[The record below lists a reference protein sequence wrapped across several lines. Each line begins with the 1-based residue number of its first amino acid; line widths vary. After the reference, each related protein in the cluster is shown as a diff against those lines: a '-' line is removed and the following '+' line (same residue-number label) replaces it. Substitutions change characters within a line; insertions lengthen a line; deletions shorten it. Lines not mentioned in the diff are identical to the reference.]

1 MPPVLVPTNDKALIA
16 QMDNP
21 DYAGSRV
28 LVTGADGFIG
38 SHVTEALV
46 RAGANVRAFVMYN
59 SFGSRG
65 WLDQTEPEIASAIDI
80 FAGDIRDPN
89 GVRQAMKGI
98 DCVFHLAA
106 LIAIPFSYHS
116 PDSYIDTNV
125 KGTLN
130 VLQAA
135 RDEGARMVNTS
146 TSEIYGT
153 AQYVP
158 IDEAH
163 PPRPQSPYA
172 ASKLAADHLVDS
184 FHRSFAQPV
193 TTARFFNNYGPR
205 QSMRAVIPTIL
216 TQLLR
221 GQKEIRLGATHP
233 TRDFT
238 YVEDTARGFLAIGKC
253 DAAIGEVVNMGSGF
267 EISIQE
273 TAELIAEVLGT
284 EIEIIS
290 EDLRMRP
297 EKSEVER
304 LFAGTAKAEALLDW
318 RPEHKGREGF
328 KAGIRKTAEWFS
340 KPANLAFFPRSD
352 FVL

>member
-1 MPPVLVPTNDKALIA
+1 MKI
-16 QMDNP
+16 P
-21 DYAGSRV
+21 DYRGKKV
-28 LVTGADGFIG
+28 VVTGADGFIG

-46 RAGANVRAFVMYN
+46 RSGADVRAFVMYN
-59 SFGSRG
+59 SFGSWG
-65 WLDQTEPEIASAIDI
+65 WLDQSAPEIKAALEV
-80 FAGDIRDPN
+80 FPGDIRDPN
-89 GVRQAMKGI
+89 GVRQALKGA
-98 DCVFHLAA
+98 DYVFHLAA

-135 RDEGARMVNTS
+135 RDVGARMINTS

-158 IDEAH
+158 IDEKH
-163 PPRPQSPYA
+163 PLRPQSPYA

-184 FHRSFAQPV
+184 FYRSFNQPV

-205 QSMRAVIPTIL
+205 QSMRAVIPTII
-216 TQLLR
+216 TQLVR
-221 GQKEIRLGATHP
+221 GARTLKLGAIHP

-238 YVEDTARGFLAIGKC
+238 FVEDTALGFMAIGQC
-253 DAAIGEVVNMGSGF
+253 DEALGEVVNMGSGF
-267 EISIQE
+267 EISILD
-273 TAELIAEVLGT
+273 TAELIAETMGVN
-284 EIEIIS
+284 IEITT
-290 EDLRMRP
+290 EDVRMRP

-304 LFAGTAKAEALLDW
+304 LFAGTEKAEALVGW
-318 RPEHKGREGF
+318 KPVYGGREGF
-328 KAGIRKTAEWFS
+328 KAGIAKSIEWFS
-340 KPANLAFFPRSD
+340 RPEHLAFYPRSE